1 MSIFADNMY
10 PITLEPYMGPIM
22 WTPIAEDEIVVSK
35 EVVYYNWAD
44 YKYKTL
50 SEPKLQAMVITGCPG
65 GSPRAIDIAWSEP
78 GVAGT
83 GGAGGGRAFAEC
95 ILTDA
100 LTMSK
105 LMDVFASAY
114 CRDGRLPPAGMTL
127 RCILS
132 DPLARRVRLEF
143 KSREEALAEA
153 AASADAAADVVC
165 ADAPKKCIGPAAGD
179 YEAFARMG
187 KPYSLSAGVCG
198 SGAGFGVSLRT
209 AEILYADM
217 DLDM

>member
-22 WTPIAEDEIVVSK
+22 WTPIADDEIVVSK

-78 GVAGT
+78 GA
-83 GGAGGGRAFAEC
+83 GGRAFADC

-127 RCILS
+127 RCVLS

-153 AASADAAADVVC
+153 AAADEVVAADVVC

-179 YEAFARMG
+179 CEAFARMS

-198 SGAGFGVSLRT
+198 SGAGCGVSLRT
-209 AEILYADM
+209 AAILYSDM

>member
-1 MSIFADNMY
+1 MSAFADNMY

-22 WTPIAEDEIVVSK
+22 WTPIADDEIIVSK
-35 EVVYYNWAD
+35 EVIYYNWAD
-44 YKYKTL
+44 YKYNTL
-50 SEPKLQAMVITGCPG
+50 SESKMQETIITGCRG

-83 GGAGGGRAFAEC
+83 GGRAFAEC

-100 LTMSK
+100 LTLSK
-105 LMDVFASAY
+105 LIDVFASAY

-132 DPLARRVRLEF
+132 DPLARKVRLEF
-143 KSREEALAEA
+143 KSREEVLAEQKA
-153 AASADAAADVVC
+153 ADAAAEDVAC
-165 ADAPKKCIGPAAGD
+165 ADAPKKYIGPNFG
-179 YEAFARMG
+179 ECKPFARMAP
-187 KPYSLSAGVCG
+187 PYGFSAGC
-198 SGAGFGVSLRT
+198 GVSLRT
-209 AEILYADM
+209 AAILYADM